1 MAGYQDKATKN
12 YFFLHGYVHR
22 RKNDAGRPS
31 ARKYL
36 HRIAYTE
43 TMRGLKDDIP
53 TLLFYAPF
61 ALCKDVAQY
70 LYRILKGNLKNIE
83 VVPSHSCRRKNG
95 KCYWRTEVQVF
106 ELNEELINFESF
118 TQMFVHRMEVVC
130 NCKVRYLRLE
140 TFLNT

>member
-1 MAGYQDKATKN
+1 MDSYQGKICKN
-12 YFFLHGYVHR
+12 YFFLHGFVPR
-22 RKNDAGRPS
+22 RKSKAGRPS
-31 ARKYL
+31 FRKYL

-43 TMRGLKDDIP
+43 TMRGVKDDVP

-61 ALCKDVAQY
+61 ALCRDVAQHIY
-70 LYRILKGNLKNIE
+70 QVLRGNLKNIK

-118 TQMFVHRMEVVC
+118 SQMFVHRMETIC
-130 NCKVRYLRLE
+130 NCKIRYLKLE